1 MQATESQITIQT
13 ENVSKPML
21 LPNIPHISRFD
32 QFKVRHKVGPQLL
45 PVEVLLLRVLE
56 SPHEEELV
64 EPTTAPLTYTYL
76 IKFCNDEFILL
87 IVYDV
92 NTI

>member
-1 MQATESQITIQT
+1 
-13 ENVSKPML
+13 ML
-21 LPNIPHISRFD
+21 LPSIPHISHSGRF
-32 QFKVRHKVGPQLL
+32 KAGHKAGLEFCPS
-45 PVEVLLLRVLE
+45 EVLLLRVSE
-56 SPHEEELV
+56 SPCEVNLA